1 MHARFLP
8 KPHRF
13 VYRIFMLAIDLDELP
28 TLHRRLHLFSVNAP
42 NLYSFHETDFLP
54 TSEPLHNQSTNPV
67 CNLISDKSS
76 ASSSTAAS
84 PLKSRVLAYLAA
96 RGTDLGPRARIELV
110 TLPRVFGYL
119 FNPVSFYFCYDSAGT
134 CVAAISEV
142 TNTFR
147 EMKPYFLG
155 PETFRPFTPSA
166 ASTVSATPASATASG
181 SFKLRTPKNFYVSPF
196 SDVDV
201 AFDFNLRPPTSTL
214 SVQIDDYVD
223 PDRTLTS
230 TLTGPSRPLTD
241 SRLAW
246 FLLKYPLITVRIIS
260 LIHWH
265 ALLLWFK
272 KIPWFAKAARPSD
285 QRDLYR
291 PHASL
296 SRRQPDS
303 SAP

>member
-1 MHARFLP
+1 MNSRIYECHVMHARFLP

-42 NLYSFHETDFLP
+42 NLYAFRETDYLP
-54 TSEPLHNQSTNPV
+54 TSEPLHNQSPNPT
-67 CNLISDKSS
+67 CHLISDKLGSS
-76 ASSSTAAS
+76 PTAAVFS
-84 PLKSRVLAYLAA
+84 LKARVLAFLAA
-96 RGTDLGPRARIELV
+96 RGTDLGTGGRIELV

-119 FNPVSFYFCYDSAGT
+119 FNPVSFYFCYDAAGT

-155 PETFRPFTPSA
+155 PETFRPA
-166 ASTVSATPASATASG
+166 ASATTAG
-181 SFKLRTPKNFYVSPF
+181 TFHLRTPKNFYVSPF

-214 SVQIDDYVD
+214 SVQIDDYVGS
-223 PDRTLTS
+223 DRTLAS
-230 TLTGPSRPLTD
+230 TLTGPARPLTD
-241 SRLAW
+241 STLAW
-246 FLLKYPLITVRIIS
+246 FLLKYPLITLRIIS

-272 KIPWFAKAARPSD
+272 KIPWFAKAARASD

-296 SRRQPDS
+296 SRRQSDS
-303 SAP
+303 TAP